1 MAHDCDKL
9 VAANSSKRA
18 DPRAGS
24 HTIEPR
30 DQHRRR
36 DASDSTGQTADGH
49 AWREAQNNNRASS
62 IDFMLSTLIELQ
74 RLKRLD
80 RTGWTLRGLPN
91 GTESVAAHSFG
102 VSVTAMLLADRC
114 KARGVSLDVEKVL
127 RIALLHDWAET
138 RVGDMP
144 RTATLYFGSAARK
157 QAETAAFADIVNAV
171 DADGS
176 YATLYNDYERRE
188 STEARLVK
196 AADVLDLLIQ
206 VLALERAGAR
216 GLDEFWEV
224 ADNPEFNL
232 EGAAEQIVLEL
243 LQSILKARSELHP
256 NV

>member
-1 MAHDCDKL
+1 
-9 VAANSSKRA
+9 
-18 DPRAGS
+18 
-24 HTIEPR
+24 
-30 DQHRRR
+30 
-36 DASDSTGQTADGH
+36 
-49 AWREAQNNNRASS
+49 
-62 IDFMLSTLIELQ
+62 MLSPLIELQ

-102 VSVTAMLLADRC
+102 VAVTAMLLADHC
-114 KARGVSLDVEKVL
+114 VSAGVPLDVEKVL

-157 QAETAAFADIVNAV
+157 QAETAAFADVVNPV

-176 YATLYNDYERRE
+176 YANLYNDYERRD
-188 STEARLVK
+188 SIEARLVK

-216 GLDEFWEV
+216 GLNEFWEV
-224 ADNPEFNL
+224 AEKPEFNL
-232 EGAAEQIVLEL
+232 EGVAEQIVQEL
-243 LQSILKARSELHP
+243 LRSILKARSELQP